1 MGDVVPGV
9 EEALALDPRSGVRRI
24 KRRLVIR
31 SAVICPLSDLQVAS
45 QTCVLRFF
53 RVGATERPDHEVAR
67 LLGENRGAYCHHL
80 GGWLVGFEHCGYF
93 LFW

>member
-24 KRRLVIR
+24 KMRLVIR
-31 SAVICPLSDLQVAS
+31 SIQICLYSHLQVAR
-45 QTCVLRFF
+45 QTYIDIYN

-67 LLGENRGAYCHHL
+67 LLGETRGTFCHHL
-80 GGWLVGFEHCGYF
+80 GGWLVGFEQ
-93 LFW
+93 